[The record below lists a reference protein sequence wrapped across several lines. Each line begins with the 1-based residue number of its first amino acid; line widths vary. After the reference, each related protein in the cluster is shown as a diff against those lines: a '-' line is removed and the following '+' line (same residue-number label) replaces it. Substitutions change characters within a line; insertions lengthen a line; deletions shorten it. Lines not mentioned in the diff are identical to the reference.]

1 MIRIIFNGIGG
12 RIGQTMY
19 KFLSTSE
26 DYKIVAGADKRY
38 AGEKLNIPVYNSLA
52 EVKENAD
59 VLIDFSI
66 PDALDEVLSF
76 ALERKLKAV
85 VATTG
90 HTPAQMEKINAAAKE
105 IAVFKAS
112 NMSLGISIITSIAK
126 ETAGFLGN
134 GYDVE
139 IIEQHHNQKL
149 DAPSGTALTIA
160 DAINETRDNHCEY
173 VYGRHDA
180 HKRREASE
188 IGIHAVRGGSIV
200 GKHEIMYIGNG
211 EVITLTHESQ
221 NKEVFVAGALRAA
234 DFLMDKSCG
243 FYDMHSIIGNMYSVT
258 RVSVENDITL
268 ITIPVIN
275 AAKYVELLTKLGEN
289 NINLDM
295 ISQTMNSDD
304 TVAVSL
310 TFPDADCEKAYAELY
325 KSGTAYFAKE
335 HTSKI
340 TSEGA
345 GMAHQCGVAK
355 DVLKLLASAGATVYS
370 ITTSETK
377 ISCCVNS
384 SAVPAAEKALKSYYG
399 IK

>member
-19 KFLSTSE
+19 KFLSTSD
-26 DYKIVAGADKRY
+26 DYKIVAGTDKNY
-38 AGEKLNIPVYNSLA
+38 NGEKLNIPVYESIS
-52 EVKENAD
+52 EVKESAD
-59 VLIDFSI
+59 VVFDFSV
-66 PDALDEVLSF
+66 PEALDEVLTF
-76 ALERKLKAV
+76 ALDRKIKAV

-90 HTPAQMEKINAAAKE
+90 HTAEQMEKIKSASKS

-112 NMSLGISIITSIAK
+112 NMSLGISILTSVAK
-126 ETAGFLGN
+126 QTAGFLGN

-139 IIEQHHNQKL
+139 IIEQHHNKKL
-149 DAPSGTALTIA
+149 DAPSGTAITIA
-160 DAINETRDNHCEY
+160 DAINETRDNTCLY
-173 VYGRHDA
+173 TYGRHDG
-180 HKRREASE
+180 HKRREINE
-188 IGIHAVRGGSIV
+188 IGIHSIRGGSIV

-234 DFLMDKSCG
+234 EFLMDKSCG
-243 FYDMHSIIGNMYSVT
+243 FYDMLSIIGSMYSVT

-268 ITIPVIN
+268 ITIPAIN
-275 AAKYVELLTKLGEN
+275 AEKYVELLARLGEK

-304 TVAVSL
+304 TVALSL
-310 TFPDADCEKAYAELY
+310 TFPDADGEKAYAELF
-325 KSGTAYFAKE
+325 KSGTVYFSKE

-355 DVLKLLASAGATVYS
+355 DVLKLLAGAGATVYS

-377 ISCCVNS
+377 ISCCVNT
-384 SAVPAAEKALKSYYG
+384 SAVPAAEKALKTYYG